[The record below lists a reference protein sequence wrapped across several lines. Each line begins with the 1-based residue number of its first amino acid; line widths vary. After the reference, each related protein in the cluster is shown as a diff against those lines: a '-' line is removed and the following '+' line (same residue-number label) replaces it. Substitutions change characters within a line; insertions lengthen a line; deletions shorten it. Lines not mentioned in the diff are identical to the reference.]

1 MTSEESLSECS
12 DGISSDNF
20 SIYKGN
26 SSLDLMQTSSETVIF
41 AGKAYLKINLLVKT
55 LLHEFMAVGR
65 SG

>member
-1 MTSEESLSECS
+1 MTGEESSWECS
-12 DGISSDNF
+12 DSISSDNF
-20 SIYKGN
+20 SIYKG
-26 SSLDLMQTSSETVIF
+26 SSNLDLMQTSSETVIF

>member
-1 MTSEESLSECS
+1 
-12 DGISSDNF
+12 
-20 SIYKGN
+20 
-26 SSLDLMQTSSETVIF
+26 MQTSSETVIF

>member
-12 DGISSDNF
+12 DSISSDNF
-20 SIYKGN
+20 SIYKGS
-26 SSLDLMQTSSETVIF
+26 SSLDLMQTSSEEVVF

>member
-1 MTSEESLSECS
+1 MTSEESIGVYFS
-12 DGISSDNF
+12 ISSDNF
-20 SIYKGN
+20 SIYKG
-26 SSLDLMQTSSETVIF
+26 SSNLDLMQTSSETVIF